1 MFEIAIKKELN
12 HQDNSLMLDINTTIN
27 EGEFVAL
34 WGVSGSGKTTLL
46 RILAGLEDADAT
58 LKFNTQLWQDA
69 SFKLPV
75 QKRSIGFVMQEY
87 ALFENMSVEQNLLFV
102 KKDKLLA
109 QRLLDIVEMSPYAK
123 RYPATLSGGQK
134 QRIALCRA
142 LMHSPKLLLL
152 DEPLSALDATMRQK
166 LQRELRVL
174 HKEFSLTT
182 IMVSHDAAEIYNI
195 ADRVLLLEDGKILKD
210 GTPQDI
216 VLKKAKDVKLSFDAE
231 VIELVQKEQGY
242 FAVVVV
248 KQVVVEVSVEKS
260 QYEKLEVG
268 MRVEVGAKE
277 FVPTLV

>member
-1 MFEIAIKKELN
+1 
-12 HQDNSLMLDINTTIN
+12 
-27 EGEFVAL
+27 
-34 WGVSGSGKTTLL
+34 
-46 RILAGLEDADAT
+46 
-58 LKFNTQLWQDA
+58 
-69 SFKLPV
+69 
-75 QKRSIGFVMQEY
+75 
-87 ALFENMSVEQNLLFV
+87 
-102 KKDKLLA
+102 
-109 QRLLDIVEMSPYAK
+109 
-123 RYPATLSGGQK
+123 
-134 QRIALCRA
+134 
-142 LMHSPKLLLL
+142 MHSPKLLLL

-166 LQRELRVL
+166 LQRELRIL